1 MLIYLLIY
9 LVFINLLSAY
19 LMYKDKQKAIQKAW
33 REPESNLLFL
43 CFCGGLIGTYLVM
56 KYARHKTQHWQFSLA
71 VIFSSIIWLLLFP
84 SLYWFIHNVH

>member
-43 CFCGGLIGTYLVM
+43 CFCGGFIGTYLVM
-56 KYARHKTQHWQFSLA
+56 KYTRHKTQHWQFHTA
-71 VIFSSIIWLLLFP
+71 VILSTLIWVIGLPIF
-84 SLYWFIHNVH
+84 YWYIQNY

>member
-43 CFCGGLIGTYLVM
+43 CFCGGFIGTYLVM
-56 KYARHKTQHWQFSLA
+56 KYGRHKTKHWQFHVA
-71 VIFSSIIWLLLFP
+71 VIFSTLIWMIGLPIF
-84 SLYWFIHNVH
+84 YWYMQNY